1 MRWNK
6 NIKNGL
12 VIITNTFV
20 LYTFTCLSFKVVN
33 NLHQKN
39 AISNYNSNTI
49 RATYPNYE
57 KENIKYVV
65 KIFEDFAT
73 NEFLRENIL
82 DFQFITSNRTKE
94 ELVWKIVRNTTVLNR
109 FIPFYVKDLF
119 KEEVIFLCNEFN
131 Y

>member
-1 MRWNK
+1 MK
-6 NIKNGL
+6 
-12 VIITNTFV
+12 
-20 LYTFTCLSFKVVN
+20 
-33 NLHQKN
+33 
-39 AISNYNSNTI
+39 AIST
-49 RATYPNYE
+49 
-57 KENIKYVV
+57 

-119 KEEVIFLCNEFN
+119 KEEVIFLCNELQIKTDNQIVDDLKRQILKKWNSDNPDILHHELIGKFSDKE
-131 Y
+131 